1 MESAGH
7 IPVLMDEILELL
19 APQQGEALADC
30 TAGRGGHASEIGKR
44 VGASGTVVLS
54 DLDAGNLH
62 FAEGRVRALPDAP
75 RVIAVHGSFERM
87 PQALRTA
94 GLQAHMLLADLGFAS
109 NQMDDPARGLAFG
122 QPGPLDMRLD
132 PGSGPTAEALLATMT
147 ESQLADTIFEL
158 GEDPF
163 ARRIARCIIER
174 RQQGALRTTQDLADA
189 VRKAYGSRAHQ
200 SRVHPATRTFMALR
214 IAVNQELERLDAL
227 LSAVG
232 QAAASIAA
240 GKPTWL
246 APGARVAIV
255 AFHSLE
261 DRSIKRSFV
270 EWERQGWASRLTK
283 KPLVANESEQAHN
296 PRSRSAKLRA
306 VRLEPRGED
315 DAWQDHG

>member
-1 MESAGH
+1 MSSAGH

-19 APQQGEALADC
+19 APRLGEVIADC
-30 TAGRGGHASEIGKR
+30 TAGRGGHATEVGRR
-44 VGASGTVVLS
+44 VGVAGTVVLS

-62 FAEGRVRALPDAP
+62 FAEARVRALPDAP
-75 RVIAVHGSFERM
+75 KVIAVHGSFERM
-87 PQALRTA
+87 PQTLRTA
-94 GLQAHMLLADLGFAS
+94 GLQADMLLADLGFAS
-109 NQMDDPARGLAFG
+109 NQMDDPTRGLAFG

-132 PGSGPTAEALLATMT
+132 PSSGPTAEALLATMT
-147 ESQLADTIFEL
+147 ETELADTIFEL

-174 RQQGALRTTQDLADA
+174 RQQGTLRTTQDLADA
-189 VRKAYGSRAHQ
+189 VRKAYGARAHQ

-227 LSAVG
+227 LSAIG